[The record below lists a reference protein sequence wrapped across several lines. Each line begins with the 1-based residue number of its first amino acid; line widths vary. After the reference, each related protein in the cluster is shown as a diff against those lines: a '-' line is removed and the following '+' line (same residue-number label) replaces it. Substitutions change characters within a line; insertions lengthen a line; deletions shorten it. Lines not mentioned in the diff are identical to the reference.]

1 MKTLFS
7 PALRLCCTLGIWGA
21 STGLLPGT
29 VTVSLSASAQNLPV
43 FTPPESVEL
52 MGLMLGHVGTT
63 EAKIWVQSD
72 EETEA
77 FITYWPEN
85 NIQAARHTSAVAL
98 SESRFLAHTFVLEQ
112 LQPQQ
117 TYRYAVYLNQQKQ
130 TEHNL
135 SFRTAA
141 PAQKTPQDLKFLV
154 GSCYYLDDPLMK
166 LFQYSYGAGIEIF
179 ETMAKEEANAMMWT
193 GDNVYFAPFDLS
205 SPYNM
210 NQRYK
215 KHRQHQ
221 SLKDFLVKMP
231 HYATWDD
238 HDFGP
243 NNSSRRFSGANAAT
257 DIFKA
262 YWANPRYGGITEP
275 GIFFS
280 QRWQDVEFIVTDNR
294 TYRDPNNFPD
304 PLTRSFFGSTQM
316 DWLKS
321 KLVGSDATFKV
332 VVIGSP
338 VFNRYYKE
346 SFYQAKG
353 EFNTLM
359 QFLEVNKI
367 KGVVFLSGDRHH
379 SELTKMEREGT
390 YPLYNYVNS
399 PLTSQPTKFLS
410 DEETHDS
417 WRVPGSLI
425 RQRNYGRVA
434 VSGAPGQRVL
444 ALETVS
450 ATGERLWNYS
460 IPAAELGYTAE

>member
-1 MKTLFS
+1 MKTLLNSALGLSTLFTFS
-7 PALRLCCTLGIWGA
+7 WA
-21 STGLLPGT
+21 
-29 VTVSLSASAQNLPV
+29 ASAQDL
-43 FTPPESVEL
+43 TPLAQPESPVEL
-52 MGLMLGHVGTT
+52 VGLMLGHVGTT

-72 EETEA
+72 EEAEA
-77 FITYWPEN
+77 FVTYWPEN
-85 NIQAARHTSAVAL
+85 NMQAARHTAVAAL
-98 SESRFLAHTFVLEQ
+98 REQHFLAHTFVLEA

-130 TEHNL
+130 SDQVL
-135 SFRTAA
+135 SFQTVA
-141 PAQKTPQDLKFLV
+141 PLQQPPQDLRFLV

-166 LFQYSYGAGIEIF
+166 LFQFSYGGGIEIF
-179 ETMAKEEANAMMWT
+179 ETMAKEDAQAMIWT

-205 SPYNM
+205 SRYNM

-215 KHRQHQ
+215 KQRQQ
-221 SLKDFLVKMP
+221 ASLKDFLVKMP

-257 DIFKA
+257 EIFKA

-294 TYRDPNNFPD
+294 TYRDANSFPD
-304 PLTRSFFGSTQM
+304 PLKRSFFGPTQM

-346 SFYQAKG
+346 SFYRATG

-359 QFLEVNKI
+359 QFLDDNKVE
-367 KGVVFLSGDRHH
+367 GVIFLSGDRHH
-379 SELTKMEREGT
+379 SELTKMEREGA
-390 YPLYNYVNS
+390 YPLYNYINS
-399 PLTSQPTKFLS
+399 PLTSQPTKILS
-410 DEETHDS
+410 DAEANDS
-417 WRVPGSLI
+417 WRVPGSLF
-425 RQRNYGRVA
+425 RQRNYGRIA
-434 VSGAPGQRVL
+434 VSGPPTQRVL
-444 ALETVS
+444 SFETVN
-450 ATGERLWNYS
+450 AKGERLWEYA
-460 IPAAELGYTAE
+460 IPAAELSYKAYKAVK

>member
-1 MKTLFS
+1 MRLLLNCALIVGVGLGTLSGFALCA
-7 PALRLCCTLGIWGA
+7 PAQA
-21 STGLLPGT
+21 
-29 VTVSLSASAQNLPV
+29 VSAQADLV
-43 FTPPESVEL
+43 
-52 MGLMLGHVGTT
+52 GLMLGHVGTT

-85 NIQAARHTSAVAL
+85 KPQEARHTSSILL
-98 SESRFLAHTFVLEQ
+98 SEAQFLSHTFVLDP

-117 TYRYAVYLNQQKQ
+117 KYRYAVYLNQQKQ
-130 TEHNL
+130 TEQTL
-135 SFRTAA
+135 SFQTIA
-141 PAQKTPQDLKFLV
+141 PLQDTPQDLRFLV

-166 LFQYSYGAGIEIF
+166 LFQFSYGSGIEIF
-179 ETMAKEEANAMMWT
+179 ETMAKEEANAMVWT

-205 SPYNM
+205 SRYNM

-215 KHRQHQ
+215 KQRQQ
-221 SLKDFLVKMP
+221 ASLKDFLVKMP

-243 NNSSRRFSGANAAT
+243 NNSNRRFSGANAAT
-257 DIFKA
+257 EIFKA

-280 QRWQDVEFIVTDNR
+280 QRWQDLEFIVTDNR

-304 PLTRSFFGSTQM
+304 PLTRSFFGDTQM

-321 KLVGSDATFKV
+321 KLVGSKATFKI

-346 SFYQAKG
+346 SFYLATG
-353 EFNTLM
+353 EYNDLM
-359 QFLEVNKI
+359 QFIEANKVE
-367 KGVVFLSGDRHH
+367 GVVFLSGDRHH
-379 SELTKMEREGT
+379 SELTKLDREGA

-399 PLTSQPTKFLS
+399 PLTSQPTKFMG
-410 DEETHDS
+410 DEEANDS
-417 WRVPGSLI
+417 WRVPGSLF
-425 RQRNYGRVA
+425 RQRNYGRLA
-434 VSGAPGQRVL
+434 VTGLPEQRML
-444 ALETVS
+444 SLETVS
-450 ATGERLWNYS
+450 ATGESLWTYTIS
-460 IPAAELGYTAE
+460 AAELRYPKAR